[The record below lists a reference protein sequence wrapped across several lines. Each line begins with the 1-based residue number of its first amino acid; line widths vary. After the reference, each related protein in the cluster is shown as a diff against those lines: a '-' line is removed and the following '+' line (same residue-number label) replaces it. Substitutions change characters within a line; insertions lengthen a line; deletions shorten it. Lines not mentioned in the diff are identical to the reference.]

1 MLASYQIGRQTNE
14 MTTVFV
20 LHHVRK
26 CDEFGDDA
34 KLIGVYSSD
43 ASAQTAKERLSIQP
57 GFREHPEGFEISRYV
72 LDIDH
77 WTEGFI
83 TTTRINMP
91 LEHEEAETWA
101 MVLVQ
106 DLYDGRYEVCGP
118 MPEDE
123 HWRFPPGSIVKC
135 EAVIEDGVEGLV
147 ASSIA

>member
-26 CDEFGDDA
+26 DDEFGDDA

-72 LDIDH
+72 LDMDH

-135 EAVIEDGVEGLV
+135 EAVIEDGVECLV